1 MKQNKIY
8 LSMAALAMVGTMMT
22 GCSQNDSVMETTPTS
37 KTVMMKTVV
46 SFCDD
51 ASTRTLDANGV
62 KTFAVGDK
70 IAVIYKNT
78 DGETVK
84 AVSEALTSADINAT
98 DAHNATFYVAL
109 TAPKAS
115 EAVRYIYPASMA
127 AAAVATDVATN
138 DDATINYAALA
149 TQDGTLT
156 TLASTLDLA
165 VFDGTLTDA
174 AQLPATATLINQLTI
189 GKFAITANKT
199 DITSNITGLTI
210 GDGTNTYA
218 ITREA
223 AAGPICVAMKPVA
236 SATISISA
244 TDGTTNYARTFTGK
258 TLAQNNIYTLD
269 LTLSKQLSGTIDLAT
284 VTSDIVIADGSTV
297 TGSLGGNYKV
307 SIAAG
312 ASVTLNDVTI
322 NGADNYSYSWA
333 GITCEGDATIIISG
347 TNTVKGFYSWYPG
360 IQAGPVG
367 TKLTID
373 GTGSLTATAGNNAA
387 AIGSASDH
395 SSSGNITINGGT
407 INAISSLYGAAIG
420 SGYIYSTCG
429 DITINGGTINAS
441 PGPYGASIGSGFDN
455 CTCGDIIIT
464 SGNITASA
472 GDRGAGIGSGYHQ
485 SSCGDITIN
494 GGTINASSGTFGA
507 SIGSGFDSSTC
518 GDIKITGGN
527 ITASAGNQGA
537 GIGSGYE
544 HSTCGDITIT
554 GGTITATSGN
564 PNSNKGTGAG
574 IGSGYYYSSCG
585 DITISGGDITA
596 SSGYYGAG
604 IGSGYFSSF
613 SSIVISVGITQV
625 KATRGKTNY
634 GGGYATPIGKG
645 IEDNSEATATVT
657 IDETTAW
664 TAGTATTNLNF
675 AVSTTNVT
683 NDTWTLTPKN

>member
-1 MKQNKIY
+1 MKQYKIY
-8 LSMAALAMVGTMMT
+8 LSMATLAIVGAMMSSCAEELEVAQPANT
-22 GCSQNDSVMETTPTS
+22 D
-37 KTVMMKTVV
+37 KTVMVKTTV
-46 SFCDD
+46 SLGEN
-51 ASTRTLDANGV
+51 AATRALTTAGE
-62 KTFAVGDK
+62 KTFASGEQ

-78 DGETVK
+78 DDQTVK
-84 AVSEALTSADINAT
+84 AVSLALTTDDIDNT
-98 DAHNATFYVAL
+98 DAHNATFSVSL
-109 TAPKAS
+109 TNPKPG
-115 EAVRYIYPASMA
+115 EPVRYIYPASR
-127 AAAVATDVATN
+127 AVDNVSATTPDN
-138 DDATINYAALA
+138 DATINYAALA

-367 TKLTID
+367 TTLTID
-373 GTGSLTATAGNNAA
+373 GTGSLTATAGDNAA

-395 SSSGNITINGGT
+395 SSCGNITINGGT
-407 INAISSLYGAAIG
+407 INAISSLRGAAIG

-429 DITINGGTINAS
+429 DIMINGGTINAS

-518 GDIKITGGN
+518 GDIEITGGN
-527 ITASAGNQGA
+527 ITASAGDEGA
-537 GIGSGYE
+537 GIGSGY
-544 HSTCGDITIT
+544 HQSSCGDITIT

-574 IGSGYYYSSCG
+574 IGSGYHQSSCG
-585 DITISGGDITA
+585 DITITGGDITA

-625 KATRGKTNY
+625 KATRGKNIY

-675 AVSTTNVT
+675 AVSKTTVDS
-683 NDTWTLTPKN
+683 DTWTLTPKNP